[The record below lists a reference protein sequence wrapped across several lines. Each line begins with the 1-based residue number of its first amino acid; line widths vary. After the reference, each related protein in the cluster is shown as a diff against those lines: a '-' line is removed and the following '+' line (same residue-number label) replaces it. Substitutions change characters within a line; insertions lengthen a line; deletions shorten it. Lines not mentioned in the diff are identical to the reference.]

1 MLLKYQC
8 CNESLKSYMLLH
20 QGNIQSNCNSLYSSE
35 DLVKEI
41 ADHMVADGYKDAGY
55 EYVSIDVSVHDPV
68 QCGSLIFI
76 ILLTFLV
83 QASSSSF
90 TLDILSRRAIWA

>member
-8 CNESLKSYMLLH
+8 CNESLKSYILLH

-68 QCGSLIFI
+68 RCGSF
-76 ILLTFLV
+76 F
-83 QASSSSF
+83 SYC
-90 TLDILSRRAIWA
+90 